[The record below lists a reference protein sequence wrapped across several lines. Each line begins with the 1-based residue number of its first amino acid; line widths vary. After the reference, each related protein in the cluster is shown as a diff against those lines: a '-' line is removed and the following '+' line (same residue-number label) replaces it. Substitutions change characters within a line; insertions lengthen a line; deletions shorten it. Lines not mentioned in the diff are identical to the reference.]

1 MVFPSSVSLGCVK
14 PKPKHVVHLE
24 KHVWREVS
32 RTGVSRRAVVVLRF
46 GNILGDRD
54 CVLADDVPQTPPAA
68 SGPRYRAK
76 LCLSPRGAGA
86 STLSASHP
94 RDLRGA
100 TISRGRAWKKP
111 ISYLWGHLTAVNDA
125 MFSVLRLG
133 ERVHPELDAV
143 FIAQPDRSVPLQPS
157 TEIAKC
163 WEEVHTELFSRFKT
177 VSPEEW
183 LKGTAVCRL
192 KNSN

>member
-1 MVFPSSVSLGCVK
+1 M
-14 PKPKHVVHLE
+14 
-24 KHVWREVS
+24 
-32 RTGVSRRAVVVLRF
+32 
-46 GNILGDRD
+46 
-54 CVLADDVPQTPPAA
+54 
-68 SGPRYRAK
+68 
-76 LCLSPRGAGA
+76 
-86 STLSASHP
+86 
-94 RDLRGA
+94 
-100 TISRGRAWKKP
+100 
-111 ISYLWGHLTAVNDA
+111 
-125 MFSVLRLG
+125 
-133 ERVHPELDAV
+133 